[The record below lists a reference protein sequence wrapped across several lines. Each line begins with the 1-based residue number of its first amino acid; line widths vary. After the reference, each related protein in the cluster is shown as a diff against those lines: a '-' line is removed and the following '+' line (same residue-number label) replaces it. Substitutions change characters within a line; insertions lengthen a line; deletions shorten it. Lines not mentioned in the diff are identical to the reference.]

1 MAEGF
6 ECNWW
11 LNMLRCTVD
20 TFNKCCWCR
29 EVLLEVTSAS
39 RLAVLEAAEQQ
50 HYDQVLQQRMATYA
64 ANAVALLA
72 HCPGGGAQTS
82 SEQQQ
87 KQYQQH
93 QAPLQGDECGGQA
106 TPSLR
111 KVLSG
116 CSDASS
122 SCSSHDVCRGGW
134 SPVMSSSI
142 GSEGMQGAVHA
153 LSQLSMGSAGS
164 AHPKPA
170 VTAGDSQG
178 CSDMSSS
185 PVSQVSTLSSADH

>member
-1 MAEGF
+1 
-6 ECNWW
+6 
-11 LNMLRCTVD
+11 MLHCTAD
-20 TFNKCCWCR
+20 TFRECCWFR

-39 RLAVLEAAEQQ
+39 RLAVLQAAEQQ

-72 HCPGGGAQTS
+72 HCPGGKPQTN

-87 KQYQQH
+87 KQQQ
-93 QAPLQGDECGGQA
+93 QQQSPLQGDECGQA

-170 VTAGDSQG
+170 VTAGESQG